1 MKTFLLKV
9 IAALVFVCL
18 LLNFTPALLKDTSLA
33 WINVDSLSL
42 RRNFYFGKGQL
53 LADARTVLAG
63 IRYLYQSG
71 LASPTNPGNS
81 VSSPRLPPAQPG
93 TSTNLLAIGGAKL
106 TNPDPRKKP
115 STTESLTVR
124 RRLLSSY
131 GLLPSF
137 AFADSSSNRPGGLPC
152 SNWEMTNHFIKV
164 RTRSLQRTT
173 WRCNAAAA
181 GLRNSPRVAPAT
193 I

>member
-9 IAALVFVCL
+9 IAVLVFVCL
-18 LLNFTPALLKDTSLA
+18 MLNFTPTLLKDTSLA

-42 RRNFYFGKGQL
+42 RHNFYFGRGQW
-53 LADARTVLAG
+53 LADARTVMAG

-81 VSSPRLPPAQPG
+81 VSSPRLPLAQPG
-93 TSTNLLAIGGAKL
+93 TSTNLLAIGGAEL
-106 TNPDPRKKP
+106 TNPDPRRKL
-115 STTESLTVR
+115 STTDSLTIR
-124 RRLLSSY
+124 RRLLSGY

-137 AFADSSSNRPGGLPC
+137 GFADSSSNRLGGPPC
-152 SNWEMTNHFIKV
+152 SNWEMTNHYIKV
-164 RTRSLQRTT
+164 RLRSLQRTS
-173 WRCNAAAA
+173 WPSNAAAA